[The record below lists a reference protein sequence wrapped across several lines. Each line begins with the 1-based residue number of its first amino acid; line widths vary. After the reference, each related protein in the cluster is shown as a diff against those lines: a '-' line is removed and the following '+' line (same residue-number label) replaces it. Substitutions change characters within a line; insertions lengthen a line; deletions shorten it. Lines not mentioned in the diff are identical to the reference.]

1 MHGNQRQTDWA
12 YMAGIMDADGCFMIT
27 KHNRKWKGHKI
38 SPTYLPCLKIS
49 MVEEEA
55 IQFIT
60 DDMNIGNYK
69 LDRTRKRNYPDGRTF
84 GSKPLFDWFIRNRKQ
99 LIPVLEQ
106 LIPYLKVKKNRAIH
120 LLNYCKNV
128 FIKNRGN
135 NRIPEE
141 ELNYREDAYLRMR
154 KFNGSKVAATT
165 ES

>member
-1 MHGNQRQTDWA
+1 
-12 YMAGIMDADGCFMIT
+12 
-27 KHNRKWKGHKI
+27 
-38 SPTYLPCLKIS
+38 